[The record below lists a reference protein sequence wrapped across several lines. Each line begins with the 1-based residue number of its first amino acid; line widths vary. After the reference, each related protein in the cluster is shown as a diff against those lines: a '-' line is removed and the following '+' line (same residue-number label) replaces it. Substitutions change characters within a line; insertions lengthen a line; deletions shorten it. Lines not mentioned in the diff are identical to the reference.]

1 VGYSVGKW
9 LDENGNGKYNVLEV
23 ETRNLKGPRAADN
36 SGLVFH
42 PDNEGVIKERIYLD
56 KSKPDILHDQITVID
71 HALTRPWTVAKNYK
85 RDSNPRHF
93 WREDVCAEQNEQVF
107 IGKENYMR
115 GADGRLMPTRKNQ
128 QAPDLRHFQTPSH
141 PSPAGGGG

>member
-1 VGYSVGKW
+1 M
-9 LDENGNGKYNVLEV
+9 
-23 ETRNLKGPRAADN
+23 
-36 SGLVFH
+36 
-42 PDNEGVIKERIYLD
+42 
-56 KSKPDILHDQITVID
+56 ID
-71 HALTRPWTVAKNYK
+71 HALTQPWTVVKNYK

-128 QAPDLRHFQTPSH
+128 QPPDLRHFQTPSH